1 MTTPLQEP
9 FAFVI
14 FGASGDLSRRKLIP
28 ALYHLASLGYMPASY
43 AVVGT
48 ARSRMTDEE
57 FRAFARQAIEE
68 HLKQEKTEEPA
79 DMARLL
85 PCGDYHPED
94 TADTETFNAIR
105 AQLDELARHLGLRA
119 NRLSYLP
126 VAPAPVPR
134 LVENLDDAGLLQPR
148 NTNSWVRVV

>member
-48 ARSRMTDEE
+48 ARTRLTDEE
-57 FRAFARQAIEE
+57 FRGFARQAVEE
-68 HLKQEKTEEPA
+68 HLKQEKSEPPA
-79 DMARLL
+79 DMGRLL
-85 PCGDYHPED
+85 PFLYYQPGD
-94 TADTETFNAIR
+94 TATIGAFKELKARLD
-105 AQLDELARHLGLRA
+105 QLDRQ
-119 NRLSYLP
+119 
-126 VAPAPVPR
+126 
-134 LVENLDDAGLLQPR
+134 LDR
-148 NTNSWVRVV
+148 